1 MFEWLARALLL
12 KIAAPAD
19 DAALEEPGQTE
30 DEVYDE
36 ALRRLDPTH
45 ADATGLVF
53 AGGKL
58 SRPWLLAAYHRGAF
72 PWPFG
77 TRRGITLA
85 WFSPDPRAVLPL
97 ERFHIPRRLVRRL
110 RQKQWQITCDTAFA
124 KVITHCATVE
134 RANASGT
141 WITPTL
147 ARAYGQLHR
156 DGIAH
161 SVEAWSDGQLVGG
174 IYGVGFGSYF
184 AGESMFHFQA
194 DASKA
199 ALAGLVARLR
209 QQGFTLFDIQQQSP
223 HMREMGAIE
232 IPRDEFLARHTD
244 AIGKDVSFGA
254 SGEVCP

>member
-1 MFEWLARALLL
+1 VFEWLAKALLL
-12 KIAAPAD
+12 KIAAPA
-19 DAALEEPGQTE
+19 EEPPSQDPPQT
-30 DEVYDE
+30 DDQIYQE
-36 ALRRLDPTH
+36 ALQRLDPAG

-58 SRPWLLAAYHRGAF
+58 SRPWLLAAYHRGVF

-77 TRRGITLA
+77 TRRGVTLA
-85 WFSPDPRAVLPL
+85 WFSPNPRAVLPL
-97 ERFHIPRRLVRRL
+97 DRFHVPRRLARRL
-110 RQKQWQITCDTAFA
+110 RQGQWKITSDTAFA

-174 IYGVGFGSYF
+174 IYGVSFGSYF

-199 ALAGLVARLR
+199 ALAGLVTRLR

-232 IPRDEFLARHTD
+232 IPREDFLAQHAE
-244 AIGKDVSFGA
+244 AIAKDVTFGPT
-254 SGEVCP
+254 GPIEP

>member
-1 MFEWLARALLL
+1 MFEWLAKTLLL

-19 DAALEEPGQTE
+19 EKPSTETQT
-30 DEVYDE
+30 DDDVYQE
-36 ALRRLDPTH
+36 AFRRLNPGY
-45 ADATGLVF
+45 ADATGLVC

-58 SRPWLLAAYHRGAF
+58 SRPWLLAAYRRGVF

-97 ERFHIPRRLVRRL
+97 ARFHIPRRLARRL
-110 RQKQWQITCDTAFA
+110 RQKQWRVTCDTAFE
-124 KVITHCATVE
+124 KVIAHCATVE

-141 WITPTL
+141 WITPRL
-147 ARAYGQLHR
+147 AAAYVDLHR
-156 DGIAH
+156 EGIAH
-161 SVEAWSDGQLVGG
+161 SVETWSEGQLVGG

-209 QQGFTLFDIQQQSP
+209 RQGFTLFDIQQQSP

-232 IPRDEFLARHTD
+232 IPRAQFLAEHAE
-244 AIGKDVSFGA
+244 AIGKDVEFGP
-254 SGEVCP
+254 SGEIDP